1 MTTTGSRRQAFFSD
15 FAQRAVR
22 VLAAQ
27 SPAQQDLSNTSCAA
41 RFLEVGK
48 PAPLVLLTG
57 GLRTLPLLSS
67 ALNLQHA
74 HLLGIGRLSVLC
86 PELPRL
92 LSESFD
98 IKKHGSYDQFLME
111 PLPEPDLNGLG
122 MNLPVGASF
131 WTRAQARIERAFIS
145 LLITCWSRLPFNF
158 PNLVGAGTAMAWY
171 IVMMRRIAVGQEVD
185 YTVGGFAAVLRM
197 WLWTAPPSSRT
208 PIWRSGIAWGVL
220 GIIFA
225 LVTGILLGR
234 SPF

>member
-27 SPAQQDLSNTSCAA
+27 SPAQQDFSNTSCAA
-41 RFLEVGK
+41 RFPDAGK
-48 PAPLVLLTG
+48 PKPLVLLTG

-67 ALNLQHA
+67 ALALQHA
-74 HLLGIGRLSVLC
+74 HLLGLGRLSVLC

-92 LSESFD
+92 LSESLENN
-98 IKKHGSYDQFLME
+98 KHGAYDQFLME
-111 PLPEPDLNGLG
+111 PLPEPDLKGLG
-122 MNLPVGASF
+122 INLPVGASF

-145 LLITCWSRLPFNF
+145 FLITCWSCLPFSF

-171 IVMMRRIAVGQEVD
+171 IIMMRRIAVGQEVD
-185 YTVGGFAAVLRM
+185 YTIGGFAAVLSM
-197 WLWTAPPSSRT
+197 WLWTAPPSSRR
-208 PIWRSGIAWGVL
+208 PIWRSGTAWGVL

-234 SPF
+234 PSF